1 MNDEK
6 NDVQADSGVPKL
18 AFGEGPDERGFEP
31 TGEGRPLQQSKP
43 PGLFFVSPNLLKDVD
58 FYPAS

>member
-6 NDVQADSGVPKL
+6 NDVQADSGVAKL

-31 TGEGRPLQQSKP
+31 TGEGGPMQQSQP
-43 PGLFFVSPNLLKDVD
+43 AGFFFLFR
-58 FYPAS
+58 PAS